1 MKKIL
6 TLILTTTL
14 FLINTGAQKTNALEW
29 YEEQAP
35 ASAGAGADAETEDEI
50 SIDDQ
55 LLDEEAEQDKVLLQ
69 PMSLEPPSSISIF
82 SQFLDHDIIKIEV
95 TAKGMETP
103 VLGIAF
109 HLKFD
114 PTLLAFLKY
123 EPGTFLE
130 LGGDPFYIVQNK
142 MSESK
147 DELGQI
153 YFGSTLRRND
163 NFPVGEGSIA
173 NFYFQELDAENTK
186 YEFKFEAVSVS
197 TLDITRQDIDKIQFI
212 DAIFDKNEEVAKA
225 QTQETLDPALAS
237 VINANEGFFER
248 NFAWIATAIGMIL
261 ILLILYFY
269 EKKA

>member
-6 TLILTTTL
+6 TLIWVITLLLT
-14 FLINTGAQKTNALEW
+14 NKAMHKANALEW

-35 ASAGAGADAETEDEI
+35 ASAGAGVDISTNESTSALNTEGTI
-50 SIDDQ
+50 
-55 LLDEEAEQDKVLLQ
+55 
-69 PMSLEPPSSISIF
+69 EPSSSSISL
-82 SQFLDHDIIKIEV
+82 SPSFLDHDIIKIEV

-114 PTLLAFLKY
+114 PTIISFLKY
-123 EPGTFLE
+123 EPGNFLE

-142 MSESK
+142 TSGSK

-163 NFPVGEGSIA
+163 NFPVGEGTIA
-173 NFYFQELDAENTK
+173 SFYFQELDSSNTK
-186 YEFKFEAVSVS
+186 YEFKFEAGSVS
-197 TLDITRQDIDKIQFI
+197 TLDVTRQDIDKIQFI
-212 DAIFDKNEEVAKA
+212 DATFDKNEEIAKA
-225 QTQETLDPALAS
+225 QNKENPESTLAS
-237 VINANEGFFER
+237 VINADQGFFER
-248 NFAWIATAIGMIL
+248 NFAWIATAVGMVL

-269 EKKA
+269 NKKA